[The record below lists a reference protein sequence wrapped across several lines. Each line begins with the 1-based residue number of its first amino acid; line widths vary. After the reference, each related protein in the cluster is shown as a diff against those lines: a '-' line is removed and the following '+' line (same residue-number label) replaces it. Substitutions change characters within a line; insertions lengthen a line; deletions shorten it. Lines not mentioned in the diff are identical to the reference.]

1 MELGGRGPRKGRSS
15 HETDAAPNNATT
27 APNGPKHHLQLI
39 AYGPAGCY
47 ESSDPDFEAI
57 PALKQQWPVL
67 WLHVAGLDDA
77 ALLAAIGRTFDIHRL
92 ALEDVLAMNQ
102 RAKIEDYDKRLF
114 VVMRM
119 LEPGPTVRTGQLSIF
134 MGDGFVVTFQEYPGG
149 CLDRVRKRIR
159 EGLGPTRSLAADYL
173 VYSIIDAAV
182 DAYFPYLDDFS
193 EKLGALE
200 DDALYRPTP
209 EIAARIHEAKRDL
222 LALRR
227 AVAPMREGLGAL
239 VQGGTGQFTDTTRL
253 HLRDC
258 YDHCIMLLEMMES
271 YRELT
276 GSLLDVYLSSM
287 GNRMNEIMK
296 MLTLIST
303 IFIPLSFL
311 TGLYGM
317 NFDHRVS
324 PWNMPELHTRYGY
337 PVFLGVVL
345 AIGIFQLLLYWK
357 RGWFGG
363 VRGKP
368 VAPPEERDRDQR

>member
-1 MELGGRGPRKGRSS
+1 MALSTKGPRKGRVK
-15 HETDAAPNNATT
+15 HAAEAPRGAVTTDL
-27 APNGPKHHLQLI
+27 NGLKPELQLI
-39 AYGPAGCY
+39 AYGPAGFY
-47 ESSDPDFEAI
+47 ESSEPDLEAI
-57 PALKQQWPVL
+57 PALRKKWPVL
-67 WLHVAGLDDA
+67 WLHVGGLGDA
-77 ALLAAIGRTFDIHRL
+77 EVLAAIGRTFDIHRL

-114 VVMRM
+114 VVMRI

-134 MGDGFVVTFQEYPGG
+134 VGDGFAVTFQEHPVG
-149 CLDRVRKRIR
+149 CLDPIRKRIR
-159 EGLGPTRSLAADYL
+159 EGLGPLRTMAADYL
-173 VYSIIDAAV
+173 AYSIIDAAV

-193 EKLGALE
+193 EKLGELE

-227 AVAPMREGLGAL
+227 AMAPMREGLGAL
-239 VQGGTGQFTDTTRL
+239 VLGGAGHISETTRL

-276 GSLLDVYLSSM
+276 GSLLDVYLSSV

-317 NFDHRVS
+317 NFDHHVS

-337 PVFLGVVL
+337 PIFLGVVL

-368 VAPPEERDRDQR
+368 VVPPEERDRDQH

>member
-1 MELGGRGPRKGRSS
+1 MASGTKGPRKRRLRHVVG
-15 HETDAAPNNATT
+15 APPGTIKSD
-27 APNGPKHHLQLI
+27 PNGLKPALHLI
-39 AYGPAGCY
+39 AYGPDDFQ
-47 ESSDPDFEAI
+47 EIPEPDLGAI
-57 PALKQQWPVL
+57 PALKKKWPVL
-67 WLHVAGLDDA
+67 WLNVDGLGDA
-77 ALLAAIGRTFDIHRL
+77 NVLMAIGHTFDIHRL
-92 ALEDVLAMNQ
+92 ALEDVLTINQ

-119 LEPGPTVRTGQLSIF
+119 LEPGGPVNTEQLSLF
-134 MGDGFVVTFQEYPGG
+134 VGDGFVVTFQEHPGD
-149 CLDRVRKRIR
+149 CLDPVRKRIR
-159 EGLGPTRSLAADYL
+159 EGLGRVRTMAADYL
-173 VYSIIDAAV
+173 AYSIIDAVV

-193 EKLGALE
+193 EKLEALE

-227 AVAPMREGLGAL
+227 AMAPMREGLSLL
-239 VQGGTGQFTDTTRL
+239 VHGRTVHISETTRL
-253 HLRDC
+253 YLRDC

-271 YRELT
+271 HRELT

-287 GNRMNEIMK
+287 SNRMNEIMK

-317 NFDHRVS
+317 NFDRQAS
-324 PWNMPELHTRYGY
+324 PYNMPELHARYGY

-345 AIGIFQLLLYWK
+345 TIGVLQLVLYWK
-357 RGWFGG
+357 RGWFSGI
-363 VRGKP
+363 RGKP
-368 VAPPEERDRDQR
+368 VAPPSERDRDKH

>member
-1 MELGGRGPRKGRSS
+1 MALGTKGPRKRRLKHVVG
-15 HETDAAPNNATT
+15 APPGTIKAD
-27 APNGPKHHLQLI
+27 PNGRKPALHLI
-39 AYGPAGCY
+39 AYGPDDFR
-47 ESSDPDFEAI
+47 EFSEPDLGAI
-57 PALKQQWPVL
+57 PALKKKWPVL
-67 WLHVAGLDDA
+67 WLNVDGLGDA
-77 ALLAAIGRTFDIHRL
+77 DVLTAIGRTFDIHGL
-92 ALEDVLAMNQ
+92 ALEDVLTMNQ

-119 LEPGPTVRTGQLSIF
+119 LEPDHTVNTEQLSLF
-134 MGDGFVVTFQEYPGG
+134 VGDGFVVTFQEHPGD
-149 CLDRVRKRIR
+149 CLDPVRKRIR
-159 EGLGPTRSLAADYL
+159 DGLGRVRTMAADYL
-173 VYSIIDAAV
+173 AYSIIDAVV

-193 EKLGALE
+193 EKLETLE

-222 LALRR
+222 LVLRR
-227 AVAPMREGLGAL
+227 AMAPMREGLSVL
-239 VQGGTGQFTDTTRL
+239 VQGRTGHISETTRL

-258 YDHCIMLLEMMES
+258 YDHSIMLLEMMES

-287 GNRMNEIMK
+287 SNRMNEIMK

-317 NFDHRVS
+317 NFDHQAS
-324 PWNMPELHTRYGY
+324 PWNMPELHMRYGY
-337 PVFLGVVL
+337 PIFLGVVL
-345 AIGIFQLLLYWK
+345 AIGVIQLVLYWR

-363 VRGKP
+363 VRGRP
-368 VAPPEERDRDQR
+368 VAPPSERDRDQH